1 MTVESH
7 LSNMH
12 LIVRWWT
19 WSSVTTCKH
28 LSAPRL
34 HKGLLTFK
42 VGRAALACINR
53 YLIKPWNENC
63 PNFVFIVCT
72 RIHLSRRASP
82 WGTNR
87 NKIEYYMR
95 NVIVEIART
104 IACLSATWTRPRNS
118 PCRFHRIPHRRW
130 APHICF
136 CSKETIITWSC
147 RHLHELLNNLA
158 KSDYICD
165 SITLS

>member
-63 PNFVFIVCT
+63 PNFTCRVYCLHSNPFITAREPLRHKSQQNWILHAKCY
-72 RIHLSRRASP
+72 RRNCSY
-82 WGTNR
+82 N
-87 NKIEYYMR
+87 
-95 NVIVEIART
+95 
-104 IACLSATWTRPRNS
+104 CLSFGDLNS
-118 PCRFHRIPHRRW
+118 PTKF
-130 APHICF
+130 
-136 CSKETIITWSC
+136 
-147 RHLHELLNNLA
+147 
-158 KSDYICD
+158 
-165 SITLS
+165 TLSISQNPSSTLGSSYLFLFQRNNHYLIMPTPSRITK